1 MAATNPKYVCI
12 TCKTNE
18 VNPMISGVEPRLVNG
33 KLVGSGKS
41 FCSRIC
47 QTLWLRQDYQYLSAE
62 SLQRIALRM
71 HAETGKRNKQN

>member
-1 MAATNPKYVCI
+1 MAAINPKYVCI
-12 TCKTNE
+12 TCKTHE
-18 VNPMISGVEPRLVNG
+18 VNPNICGTDKPT
-33 KLVGSGKS
+33 GKS

-71 HAETGKRNKQN
+71 HAETEKRNKQN